1 MSEATTQDQPAQA
14 GSSGS
19 GQTLPSRLL
28 QPVSDP
34 SASKRVCFYKSGD
47 LKFSGHRMVITG
59 RTFKTFDGLLD
70 ALSNKVPL
78 PFGVRTIT
86 TPRGTHVVKG
96 LEDLHDGGSYVCSDQ
111 RRVKPLDLAEVN
123 RRQVPWNTTRPF
135 STGRQ
140 RRQGLLYRRRNEV
153 NRPEKTTERV
163 AVRTPKRLV
172 VIKNRDPTVKRTI
185 VLQKR
190 TAPTFDA
197 LLDYLSQIL
206 QFPVL
211 KLYSTDGRRVG
222 GLAALILCSGVIV
235 AAGSEPFRL
244 ANSVFRTAP
253 TGQPVDAAEPLVP
266 QQTLA
271 QTNKSSSGRG
281 SRNFS
286 LSSEKHIVNQIHKS
300 LRRDASEDTTL
311 EQRSMRRRE
320 DSPTD
325 GRHYTCIVPRDDD
338 IEKSF
343 RVNQDGSM
351 TVEMKVHLTIK
362 EEETLHW
369 TTTLSRSTISK
380 RTSCAPVGGSR
391 RSSPD
396 SNHASER
403 SSSPTGEDDPKEV
416 NHSSFNGK
424 AVCFNSEEFYE
435 AKSFQ
440 RRATPG
446 PVKKRASVESV
457 RTESG
462 HQERTVSQYSF
473 MEKSDDGEMT
483 EGYCVVRHT
492 SSSSSYP
499 IPKPRNSSAG
509 TMRSGVGTSGIAE
522 VLQIQN
528 RGMDVR
534 ETVMHIY
541 ESHGGFDNYL
551 ANEEYSAG
559 ASHSQ
564 GSPLGPGSRAS
575 GGSEVPSSSNDIDF
589 SATDSLPRQR
599 DEMLSLSSEPLY
611 PTLQP
616 SHLPPV
622 AETEAPKKSQEVAV
636 KDLKKKD
643 GKASRSQKSS
653 TSTSGSDEKD
663 KNSKHSS
670 PDKVSSNTSMERK
683 SLASEAAKRDPKSKR
698 EKHKASPGSAV
709 SGAASKKQSRTAAKE
724 NGHNV
729 NTPTERPLMK
739 KNLSDILT
747 PKRSSAKKRKAKT
760 PPTDP
765 SEPREN
771 VSIKSLNAS
780 QQEIQQYV
788 ESWLEEVSPDQVPYT
803 DEARES
809 TGSTKVLFKLGADSE
824 SDEKNGTTAEQEEG
838 LTSDTS
844 RESASSLTAPPSSE
858 ALQPNVCPLRGLSTS
873 APNVRVDAVNQEGMQ
888 RSHRS
893 AEALAP
899 LQWEPST
906 ASLLSPKIKALPLL
920 QQIYTSDQDDKSDST
935 EADKVSS
942 ISNFSSQVASVF
954 GASCKALLSF
964 LSVMTLRDTLAIS
977 SPSKTNMAPEAMLM
991 LESLQKISVI
1001 EDQGEQRA
1009 SLTELQSRTS
1019 SQLRNRWTAFQI
1031 MRDRLHSE
1039 PPSPRVSETEFALD
1053 VVSEEGDFL
1062 EEQKGIEELMEELNM
1077 PQDLRE
1083 EISLTIHHS
1092 KCLYPALEG
1101 AGESREAAEED
1112 ANWREEGSERASADL
1127 VKDPEVKES
1136 EVSET
1141 QDEKLGEEPTADGGI
1156 TRVAG
1161 RMESEDER
1169 TEEESVMKE
1178 EEGTASEVRDELKE
1192 DAGEKLADMDDSVV
1206 DTDERDAE
1214 DTDGGEEQSETEDRN
1229 IIDTIDEEEGMEEE
1243 ASGGSPEVR
1252 GDVSDEDQKHQEEE
1266 KTVVLSDEQSEEDAQ
1281 KVASDCDS
1289 DEKNEP
1295 DEEEKEGR
1303 DGPQTEGEND
1313 PGGGE
1318 DGEGGERTEAA
1329 PEQVLEEASYLTQQE
1344 EKSSP
1349 DELQSGHEDD
1359 KEQTEGVTEAES
1371 EERKQTPGFQPHPVE
1386 ISQELLDFINSALQ
1400 SASLVF
1406 TYDSQGRIR
1415 IAQDNDRATPTR
1427 VKRRQKSRYSSKR
1440 LPSPNTS
1447 DLSDYRPES
1456 NESGERKTE
1465 ASLEIASEDSA
1476 RTSVSEASVRHA
1488 GDSAVEGNSQVGS
1501 NKSSPAHPEA
1511 SAEDGSPLRAHPEA
1525 APEVA
1530 SGHDAAEGVLIDRG
1544 RWLLRENHLM
1554 RKSPPLAQG
1563 MYAQLD
1569 SSSLDTL
1576 DSPTQP
1582 KTMRHPLG
1590 AISSSELEDLAKPPS
1605 PKCTYY
1611 NMPHGSD
1618 SDPFSDDYGATREA
1632 IQGRGSRVSPA
1643 VDTSKTWANKN
1654 GSLSSFASVE
1664 FKMHDRKIHPQEETI
1679 VVTQARGT
1687 SRVREGVLQE
1697 QDSMENLRL
1706 RCNPY
1711 CPIL

>member
-1 MSEATTQDQPAQA
+1 MSEAATQDQPAQA

-47 LKFSGHRMVITG
+47 LKFSGHRMVING
-59 RTFKTFDGLLD
+59 RTFKTFDALLD
-70 ALSNKVPL
+70 TLSNKVPL

-111 RRVKPLDLAEVN
+111 KRVKPLDLAEVN

-140 RRQGLLYRRRNEV
+140 RRQGLLYGRRNEV
-153 NRPEKTTERV
+153 KRPEKTTERV

-244 ANSVFRTAP
+244 ANSVFRGSQ
-253 TGQPVDAAEPLVP
+253 TGQPLDAAEPLVP
-266 QQTLA
+266 QTHTH
-271 QTNKSSSGRG
+271 TNKSSSGRG

-286 LSSEKHIVNQIHKS
+286 LSSEKHIVNQINQS
-300 LRRDASEDTTL
+300 LHRKLRHHESAETEVERQSVPL
-311 EQRSMRRRE
+311 QE

-325 GRHYTCIVPRDDD
+325 GRHYTCIMPRDDD

-369 TTTLSRSTISK
+369 TTTLSRSTICK
-380 RTSCAPVGGSR
+380 RTSCAPVCESR

-396 SNHASER
+396 SNNASEG
-403 SSSPTGEDDPKEV
+403 SSSPTSEDDTKEV
-416 NHSSFNGK
+416 SHSSFNGK

-435 AKSFQ
+435 AKSFK
-440 RRATPG
+440 RRPTPG
-446 PVKKRASVESV
+446 PVKKKASVESV
-457 RTESG
+457 RMESG
-462 HQERTVSQYSF
+462 HQEKTVSQYSY
-473 MEKSDDGEMT
+473 MEKTDDGEMT
-483 EGYCVVRHT
+483 EEYCVVRHT

-499 IPKPRNSSAG
+499 VPKPRNSSAG
-509 TMRSGVGTSGIAE
+509 NMRSGVGTSGIAE

-528 RGMDVR
+528 HGMDVR

-551 ANEEYSAG
+551 ANEEYTAG
-559 ASHSQ
+559 ATQ
-564 GSPLGPGSRAS
+564 SPRNRAS

-611 PTLQP
+611 PVHQP
-616 SHLPPV
+616 PSNLPSV
-622 AETEAPKKSQEVAV
+622 AETEAPKVV
-636 KDLKKKD
+636 GKDLKKKD
-643 GKASRSQKSS
+643 SKASRSQKSS
-653 TSTSGSDEKD
+653 TSTSGSDKKGSAATLS

-670 PDKVSSNTSMERK
+670 PDKVSSNTSVERK
-683 SLASEAAKRDPKSKR
+683 SLASGATKRDSKR
-698 EKHKASPGSAV
+698 EKQKASTRSAV
-709 SGAASKKQSRTAAKE
+709 NGATSKKQTRTAAKT

-729 NTPTERPLMK
+729 NTPTERPQMK
-739 KNLSDILT
+739 KNISDILT
-747 PKRSSAKKRKAKT
+747 PKKSSGKKRRAKT
-760 PPTDP
+760 PPTNP

-780 QQEIQQYV
+780 QKEIQQYV

-803 DEARES
+803 DDARES
-809 TGSTKVLFKLGADSE
+809 TASTKVLFKLGADSE
-824 SDEKNGTTAEQEEG
+824 SDEKNGTNAKQEG

-844 RESASSLTAPPSSE
+844 GESASSLTAPPSSG
-858 ALQPNVCPLRGLSTS
+858 ALQPDVCPLRGLSTS
-873 APNVRVDAVNQEGMQ
+873 APNVRVDAVDQEGMQ

-906 ASLLSPKIKALPLL
+906 ASPKIKALPLL
-920 QQIYTSDQDDKSDST
+920 QQMYASDQEDKSEST
-935 EADKVSS
+935 DADKSTS
-942 ISNFSSQVASVF
+942 IASFSSQVASVF

-991 LESLQKISVI
+991 LESLQKISTI
-1001 EDQGEQRA
+1001 EDQEEQRA

-1039 PPSPRVSETEFALD
+1039 PPSPKVSETEFALD

-1101 AGESREAAEED
+1101 AGESREVVEEE
-1112 ANWREEGSERASADL
+1112 ANSSEEATEGASVDL
-1127 VKDPEVKES
+1127 VKDPDVKES
-1136 EVSET
+1136 DVSET
-1141 QDEKLGEEPTADGGI
+1141 HDDEKLGEELAVGGGI
-1156 TRVAG
+1156 TSVTG
-1161 RMESEDER
+1161 RMESEDEC
-1169 TEEESVMKE
+1169 TEEESVVKE
-1178 EEGTASEVRDELKE
+1178 EEGTASGMREELKE
-1192 DAGEKLADMDDSVV
+1192 EAGKRLADMDDSVV

-1214 DTDGGEEQSETEDRN
+1214 ETEGGEEQSETEDRN
-1229 IIDTIDEEEGMEEE
+1229 IIATIEEEVDTEEE
-1243 ASGGSPEVR
+1243 DSGGSHEEQ
-1252 GDVSDEDQKHQEEE
+1252 GGVSDEDQTHQEEE
-1266 KTVVLSDEQSEEDAQ
+1266 KTVVLSDEESEEDGQTVSERAE
-1281 KVASDCDS
+1281 DL
-1289 DEKNEP
+1289 DEKNKP
-1295 DEEEKEGR
+1295 DEEEVEAQ
-1303 DGPQTEGEND
+1303 DGLQEEQTDGENEQ
-1313 PGGGE
+1313 GGSE
-1318 DGEGGERTEAA
+1318 DGEGGERTVAA
-1329 PEQVLEEASYLTQQE
+1329 HEQVLEEASYLTQQG

-1349 DELQSGHEDD
+1349 DELQNSHEDD
-1359 KEQTEGVTEAES
+1359 KDQTEVVTEAES
-1371 EERKQTPGFQPHPVE
+1371 EEPKQSRSFQPHPAE

-1406 TYDSQGRIR
+1406 TYDSQGQIR
-1415 IAQDNDRATPTR
+1415 VTQDKHRAVPTR
-1427 VKRRQKSRYSSKR
+1427 TKRRKKSMYSSKR

-1447 DLSDYRPES
+1447 ELSDYRPES
-1456 NESGERKTE
+1456 DESGAPKTV
-1465 ASLEIASEDSA
+1465 ASLEIASEDGE
-1476 RTSVSEASVRHA
+1476 RTSVSEAQSVRHT
-1488 GDSAVEGNSQVGS
+1488 GDSAAEGNSQSGS
-1501 NKSSPAHPEA
+1501 SKSPPANPEA
-1511 SAEDGSPLRAHPEA
+1511 STEDGSSLRAHPEA

-1530 SGHDAAEGVLIDRG
+1530 SEHDAADGVLIDRG
-1544 RWLLRENHLM
+1544 RWLLKENHLI

-1563 MYAQLD
+1563 MYGQLD

-1576 DSPTQP
+1576 DSPTQS
-1582 KTMRHPLG
+1582 KTMQSPLG

-1618 SDPFSDDYGATREA
+1618 SDPFSDDYSSKRGA
-1632 IQGRGSRVSPA
+1632 GRGARVSPT

-1654 GSLSSFASVE
+1654 GSLSSFTSVE

-1687 SRVREGVLQE
+1687 SRVREGLLQE

-1706 RCNPY
+1706 RCNQY